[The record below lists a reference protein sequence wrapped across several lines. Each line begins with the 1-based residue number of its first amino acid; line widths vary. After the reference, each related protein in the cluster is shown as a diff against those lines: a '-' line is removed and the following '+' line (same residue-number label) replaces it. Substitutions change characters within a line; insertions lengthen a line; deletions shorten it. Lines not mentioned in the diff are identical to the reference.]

1 MLKVLI
7 VCKSHVNVNTSRI
20 KHHMVVDFV
29 TKDSLYSSHGYVL
42 SHPWFKRD
50 RKEGMS
56 ETVLIFAIQ
65 LGADS
70 EMTYFTYKKNLSTC
84 VKSVTSTT
92 QSPRTAQLTQ
102 LAQAVLSNNDACN
115 YIKITIASQL
125 EGG

>member
-50 RKEGMS
+50 RKEGIMS
-56 ETVLIFAIQ
+56 ETVLIFAIH

-70 EMTYFTYKKNLSTC
+70 EMTYFTYKKNLRCTC

-115 YIKITIASQL
+115 
-125 EGG
+125 